1 MSETKEFAQAIAYA
15 LSEYFLQIA
24 GDDYRELYVERK
36 AHLTAISELEKQL
49 GDANDRIAELEYNAA
64 NDASSIHAII
74 TLLDINDEMP
84 EVIEDMYKT
93 AHNLAYKL
101 RNRVAELKELIDR
114 LIDAG
119 NDIVEEYWSDALNL
133 DEIKKIELWLTLVNN
148 WKESDK

>member
-1 MSETKEFAQAIAYA
+1 MTNLFDLNQTANAFYQKGE
-15 LSEYFLQIA
+15 
-24 GDDYRELYVERK
+24 V
-36 AHLTAISELEKQL
+36 LTLDEA
-49 GDANDRIAELEYNAA
+49 AELEYNAA

>member
-1 MSETKEFAQAIAYA
+1 MVDMQFATFD
-15 LSEYFLQIA
+15 EE
-24 GDDYRELYVERK
+24 ELRK
-36 AHLTAISELEKQL
+36 
-49 GDANDRIAELEYNAA
+49 RIMELEYNAA
-64 NDASSIHAII
+64 NNAMSMHAII
-74 TLLDINDEMP
+74 DMLDINNETHGFSD
-84 EVIEDMYKT
+84 DMYKT

-101 RNRVAELKELIDR
+101 RDGIVELKAENNHLLERVDDLDADWKGARLAADSLKMHIAALKELIDR